1 MKPPTA
7 YYIQSITLITSSGRR
22 LPLLVL
28 EPDKIMTTPLCTV
41 KRKLLDAFSTMKD
54 TPVDAEFKTKS
65 LFNN

>member
-7 YYIQSITLITSSGRR
+7 YYIQGITLITSNGKHI
-22 LPLLVL
+22 PLMVL
-28 EPDKIMTTPLCTV
+28 EPDKIMTIPLCTV
-41 KRKLLDAFSTMKD
+41 KRKLLDAFSKMVD